1 MLEIFFKSLQKSF
14 ILLCFRTGS
23 IMFVRS
29 KGYYVREV
37 YAKRY
42 RKDNAGALH
51 CLVETLFDVHFIRIV
66 SRITAHSSC
75 FSRFNKMHRKKE
87 VLHVADVF
95 NTGRFKTCQRPT
107 EISNIKGKETRKY
120 KANWLYLCFENV
132 YVRIKNRIQ
141 ADHFFLSSFFASL
154 DYFSTE
160 EQKIFITASNYIDL
174 KRKKEPYSCIR
185 FFLRVVQYVLTNPL
199 LASTCV

>member
-1 MLEIFFKSLQKSF
+1 
-14 ILLCFRTGS
+14 
-23 IMFVRS
+23 MFVRS

-95 NTGRFKTCQRPT
+95 NTGRFKTC
-107 EISNIKGKETRKY
+107 
-120 KANWLYLCFENV
+120 
-132 YVRIKNRIQ
+132 
-141 ADHFFLSSFFASL
+141 
-154 DYFSTE
+154 
-160 EQKIFITASNYIDL
+160 
-174 KRKKEPYSCIR
+174 
-185 FFLRVVQYVLTNPL
+185 
-199 LASTCV
+199 